1 MILKKLKEATREQH
15 DGLESAVDVL
25 NSEFSKEDYERV
37 LTKFYRFY
45 KALEPKMPEEE
56 LSANGFDQSERRK
69 LPALEK
75 DLKELG
81 IYDQVESL
89 PDWDGAPSIDTT
101 PKAFGAAYVMEG
113 ATLGGQVIG
122 RSLRERLGIT
132 PENGGAFFYSY
143 GPLVGPK
150 WKAFGEAITNFSE
163 NNSEDDQIIQS
174 AKDTFDS
181 FKACFTED
189 IA

>member
-15 DGLESAVDVL
+15 NGLESSVDVL
-25 NSEFSKEDYERV
+25 NTEFSQEDYQRI

-45 KALEPKMPEEE
+45 RSLEPAMPAEE
-56 LSANGFDQSERRK
+56 LSSHGFELNARRK

-81 IYDQVESL
+81 IFEKAESL
-89 PDWDGAPSIDTT
+89 PLWKDIPQVDTAA
-101 PKAFGAAYVMEG
+101 KAFGAAYVMEG

-122 RSLRERLGIT
+122 RSLRDRLGIT
-132 PENGGAFFYSY
+132 PENGGAFFFSY

-150 WKAFGEAITNFSE
+150 WKEFGEAITAFAE
-163 NNSEDDQIIQS
+163 NNPGGEEMIET
-174 AKDTFDS
+174 AKETFDS
-181 FKACFTED
+181 FKACFEEN
-189 IA
+189 I